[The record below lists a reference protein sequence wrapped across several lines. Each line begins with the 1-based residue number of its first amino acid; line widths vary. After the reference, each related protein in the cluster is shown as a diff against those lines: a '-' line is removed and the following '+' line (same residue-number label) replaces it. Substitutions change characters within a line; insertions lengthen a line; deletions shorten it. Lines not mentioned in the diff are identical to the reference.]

1 MYFYLYIINLQ
12 KSIDFVIA
20 IQNDLS
26 NALPYIKKSYNN
38 IGDDKDL
45 LLKLLQ
51 KKAKKDGC
59 KCFKDTNMI
68 LDYHNTNSMPFIA
81 KLFILITVLSS
92 LFTLLKIYC
101 FNNEDKYQDYHVVGS
116 AEGDTPLNNI

>member
-1 MYFYLYIINLQ
+1 MYFYIINLQ

-68 LDYHNTNSMPFIA
+68 LDYHNTNRMPFIA

-101 FNNEDKYQDYHVVGS
+101 FNNEDKYRDYHVVGN